1 MEISSLRERARTS
14 SAADKEQLS
23 WREATQQLIEE
34 KRYKKALKKLLAVY
48 DSRQPGRLDFSIYL
62 IKNLAAVYEPAREA
76 LSERRD
82 LKESLVLSG
91 KADFSVVADWVQ
103 LNKSLNEEER
113 IFSVYKKVRKK
124 KSTKKVAENL
134 LDYVWKKLVK
144 RGDYNQLVPYFNQV
158 ISGVFL
164 TASMYEGELL
174 FPTSKKDAS
183 SKRFESLAKQIDLAK
198 LTEEGPIIF
207 ELALG
212 LGQEPAARAVAS
224 RILKLKSGSKV
235 YAALVKHAIKAGADD
250 VAKDYFKEAKRK
262 LSKEKFATVE
272 KALKKALEA
281 KDEDLKKAAEK
292 QKSDK
297 KKKKKRGQ
305 R

>member
-1 MEISSLRERARTS
+1 MEISSLRERAGAS

-23 WREATQQLIEE
+23 LREATRQLIEE

-62 IKNLAAVYEPAREA
+62 IRDLAAVYEPAREA

-91 KADFSVVADWVQ
+91 KADFSVVSDWVQ
-103 LNKSLNEEER
+103 LNESLDEKER

-134 LDYVWKKLVK
+134 LDYVWKKLVR
-144 RGDYNQLVPYFNQV
+144 RGDYNQLVPYFNRAV
-158 ISGVFL
+158 SGVFL

-174 FPTSKKDAS
+174 FPSRKREAG
-183 SKRFESLAKQIDLAK
+183 SKRFDSITKQRDLDG

-224 RILKLKSGSKV
+224 RILKFKSGSSV

-262 LSKEKFATVE
+262 LPKEKFATVE

-281 KDEDLKKAAEK
+281 RDDNLKKVAEK
-292 QKSDK
+292 EKGS
-297 KKKKKRGQ
+297 KKKKKRRGN
-305 R
+305 